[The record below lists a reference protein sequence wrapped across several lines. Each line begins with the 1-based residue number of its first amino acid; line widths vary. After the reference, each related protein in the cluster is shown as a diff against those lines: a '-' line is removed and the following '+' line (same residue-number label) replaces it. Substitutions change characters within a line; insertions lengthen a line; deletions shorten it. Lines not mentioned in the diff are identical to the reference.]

1 VKEVTVPR
9 AGKPAKREKLS
20 RERIEEAALDLI
32 DRDGVD
38 GFSTRKLAADLGCEA
53 MSIYHYF
60 PSKVHLT
67 DALVDRFVEDVGLP
81 DPELAPLDRIR
92 RLAID
97 YRKAALRH
105 PNLYQVIAT
114 HRLNTPAGLRW
125 INGVLEIFAA
135 LGFDVETRA
144 RLFRVLGYYIS
155 GAALDET
162 LGYGRGPSAAE
173 PVSDAIAA
181 RDYPEAA
188 AVNPF
193 FKAAHHEATFLAGL
207 DILLR
212 GVADARKKAHA
223 AAAGLR
229 RGGGRPSRSSRSSSR

>member
-1 VKEVTVPR
+1 MPR
-9 AGKPAKREKLS
+9 RGKPAKREKLS
-20 RERIEEAALDLI
+20 RERIEEAALELI

-67 DALVDRFVEDVGLP
+67 DALVDRFIEDVGLS
-81 DPELAPLDRIR
+81 DPKLAPLDRIR

-105 PNLYQVIAT
+105 PNFYQVIAT
-114 HRLNTPAGLRW
+114 HRLNTPTGLRW
-125 INGVLEIFAA
+125 INGVLEIIAA

-181 RDYPEAA
+181 RDFPEAA
-188 AVNPF
+188 AVNPY

-207 DILLR
+207 DILLK
-212 GVADARKKAHA
+212 GVADAPKKARP
-223 AAAGLR
+223 AAGVR